1 VLLALDSS
9 VIAGLLWDKV
19 CPGAPFPVRK
29 LCSACGF
36 GYNDVNVAFKKTL
49 NILCCF
55 VDSTVRSTVKKS
67 SQENNNN
74 ETNAD
79 INGRIEY
86 IDQSIRSVDKRLLA
100 VEKRL
105 SIKISDT
112 PSEYSIP
119 GPQIHGSVNEGQL
132 NEIREKL
139 QEIDR
144 KLATLEKTT
153 HETHLNDFGS
163 LKSQLSSIENRTLKL
178 ENVNKITIGKIKVP
192 IEFSGLAA
200 AIVMFVTGFLIYSDH
215 WNIIRSSYYPIAIG
229 LLFCAVVL
237 LKFIMTNRK

>member
-1 VLLALDSS
+1 M
-9 VIAGLLWDKV
+9 
-19 CPGAPFPVRK
+19 
-29 LCSACGF
+29 
-36 GYNDVNVAFKKTL
+36 
-49 NILCCF
+49 
-55 VDSTVRSTVKKS
+55 KKS
-67 SQENNNN
+67 SDEKNNN
-74 ETNAD
+74 ETNTD

-86 IDQSIRSVDKRLLA
+86 IDQSLRSVDKRLQA

-105 SIKISDT
+105 SIKTFEPPREESISGQ
-112 PSEYSIP
+112 E
-119 GPQIHGSVNEGQL
+119 IHGSVDDVLL

-144 KLATLEKTT
+144 KVATLEKTT
-153 HETHLNDFGS
+153 QETHANDLSS
-163 LKSQLSSIENRTLKL
+163 LKSQLLLIENRILKL

-229 LLFCAVVL
+229 LLFCVVVL
-237 LKFIMTNRK
+237 VKFIMTNRK

>member
-1 VLLALDSS
+1 
-9 VIAGLLWDKV
+9 
-19 CPGAPFPVRK
+19 
-29 LCSACGF
+29 
-36 GYNDVNVAFKKTL
+36 
-49 NILCCF
+49 
-55 VDSTVRSTVKKS
+55 VDSTVTSTVKKS
-67 SQENNNN
+67 SQEINNSESNQ
-74 ETNAD
+74 D

-86 IDQSIRSVDKRLLA
+86 IDQSLRSVEKRLQA

-105 SIKISDT
+105 SIKSFEPPREDSMT
-112 PSEYSIP
+112 VAE
-119 GPQIHGSVNEGQL
+119 IHGSVDEVLL
-132 NEIREKL
+132 NEIRDKL

-153 HETHLNDFGS
+153 QETHANDFGS
-163 LKSQLSSIENRTLKL
+163 LKSSLLLIENRIFKL

-215 WNIIRSSYYPIAIG
+215 WNIIRSSYYPISIG

-237 LKFIMTNRK
+237 VKFIMTNRK

>member
-1 VLLALDSS
+1 
-9 VIAGLLWDKV
+9 
-19 CPGAPFPVRK
+19 
-29 LCSACGF
+29 
-36 GYNDVNVAFKKTL
+36 VA
-49 NILCCF
+49 
-55 VDSTVRSTVKKS
+55 STVKKS
-67 SQENNNN
+67 NQEKNN
-74 ETNAD
+74 EPNPD

-86 IDQSIRSVDKRLLA
+86 IDQSLRSVDKRLQA

-105 SIKISDT
+105 SVKTFEPPREDSMT
-112 PSEYSIP
+112 GGE
-119 GPQIHGSVNEGQL
+119 IHGSADEVL
-132 NEIREKL
+132 INEIKDKL

-153 HETHLNDFGS
+153 QETHLNEFGS
-163 LKSQLSSIENRTLKL
+163 LKSQLSSIENRILKL

-237 LKFIMTNRK
+237 VKFIMNNRK

>member
-1 VLLALDSS
+1 
-9 VIAGLLWDKV
+9 
-19 CPGAPFPVRK
+19 
-29 LCSACGF
+29 
-36 GYNDVNVAFKKTL
+36 
-49 NILCCF
+49 
-55 VDSTVRSTVKKS
+55 VDSTVTITVKKS
-67 SQENNNN
+67 SDEKNNN
-74 ETNAD
+74 ETNTD

-86 IDQSIRSVDKRLLA
+86 IDQSLRSVDQRLQA

-105 SIKISDT
+105 SIKTFEPPREDSMT
-112 PSEYSIP
+112 GGE
-119 GPQIHGSVNEGQL
+119 IHGNVDEVLINEMQ
-132 NEIREKL
+132 EKL

-153 HETHLNDFGS
+153 QETHANDFGS
-163 LKSQLSSIENRTLKL
+163 LKSQLSSIESRILKL

-237 LKFIMTNRK
+237 VKFIMTNRK